1 MYTAAIVTLSD
12 KGAVGERIDTS
23 GPLIE
28 TILKPHDFTL
38 VDYTILPDEEDQ
50 LVEKL
55 ISLADE
61 QKVNLILTTG
71 GTGFSPRDRTPEA
84 TRRVIDREVPGIAE
98 AMRYYS
104 LQITPKA
111 MLSRAVSGL
120 RGSTLIINLPGSP
133 KAVKENLEA
142 IIVPVLHGLDILLQY
157 DSECGSEP
165 DVPR

>member
-1 MYTAAIVTLSD
+1 MYTAAIITLSD
-12 KGAVGERIDTS
+12 KGSVGDRVDTS
-23 GPLIE
+23 GPLIKE
-28 TILKPHDFTL
+28 IIEPYDFNV
-38 VDYTILPDEEDQ
+38 VDYIILPDEEEQ

-55 ISLADE
+55 IDLADN

-84 TRRVIDREVPGIAE
+84 TKRVLDREVPGIAE

-111 MLSRAVSGL
+111 MLSRAASGL
-120 RGSTLIINLPGSP
+120 RKSTLIINLPGSP

-142 IIVPVLHGLDILLQY
+142 IIKPILHGLDILLQY
-157 DSECGSEP
+157 DSECGSEINEP
-165 DVPR
+165 G